1 VPLFFDGRAMMVEF
15 FARHRVRSLAFYLS
29 LSPRSIFMHEEAP
42 LGMAGIATFADD
54 AMHSAART
62 HLIYMTRVFVPPYA

>member
-1 VPLFFDGRAMMVEF
+1 
-15 FARHRVRSLAFYLS
+15 
-29 LSPRSIFMHEEAP
+29 MHEEAP

-62 HLIYMTRVFVPPYA
+62 RLICDACFCPSLRDYAGI